1 MKISFPAL
9 LLFIQLVV
17 AADLPEPVIPEASG
31 VNIHFITDHEKDLDM
46 IADAGFKFI
55 RMDFSWHATEAKK
68 GQYDWSA
75 YDGLVKNLKARAIRP
90 LFILDY
96 SNPLYEESLPSKNPV
111 THQDQLETA
120 SPRHPASIEAFAR
133 WAAAAATH
141 FRDHRVIWEIWNEP
155 NIFFWKPK
163 PDVTEYIALATTTAA
178 AIRKAE
184 PNATIIG
191 PAISTFP
198 WDFLEQFCASGIL
211 KDIDAV
217 SVHPYRAKNKPPET
231 AAADFNKLRDLIA
244 KHAPPGHKLPI
255 ISGEWGY
262 SSWSRNVSPETQ
274 AAFLV
279 RQQISNLLNDIPL
292 SIWYDWKN
300 DGEDPNENEHN
311 FGTVSHDLQPKPA
324 YTAFRTFTSE
334 LRGYRIEKRLL
345 TEKTEDYIVLFKNN
359 SGSQRLACWTSA
371 ARHNLSI
378 DLPQGKNTRIQK
390 SISLDRKS
398 ANAAFENGKLAVT
411 LAEMPILI
419 FLN

>member
-1 MKISFPAL
+1 MKISLPAL

-96 SNPLYEESLPSKNPV
+96 SNPLYEE
-111 THQDQLETA
+111 
-120 SPRHPASIEAFAR
+120 
-133 WAAAAATH
+133 
-141 FRDHRVIWEIWNEP
+141 
-155 NIFFWKPK
+155 
-163 PDVTEYIALATTTAA
+163 
-178 AIRKAE
+178 
-184 PNATIIG
+184 
-191 PAISTFP
+191 P

-279 RQQISNLLNDIPL
+279 
-292 SIWYDWKN
+292 
-300 DGEDPNENEHN
+300 
-311 FGTVSHDLQPKPA
+311 
-324 YTAFRTFTSE
+324 
-334 LRGYRIEKRLL
+334 
-345 TEKTEDYIVLFKNN
+345 
-359 SGSQRLACWTSA
+359 
-371 ARHNLSI
+371 
-378 DLPQGKNTRIQK
+378 
-390 SISLDRKS
+390 
-398 ANAAFENGKLAVT
+398 
-411 LAEMPILI
+411 
-419 FLN
+419 